1 MYPKYFVNEHLYRTK
16 VNKAFLEKI
25 YNEITEDSSIIKD
38 LLINYG
44 FSISSNTDEE
54 NELWESLKGNKENIE
69 EDFNQRL
76 EAIKNIPSQ
85 MDIQKLIKKQQ
96 EISSLGALTFPQQF
110 LQQLNDIAFEN
121 NNDINIS
128 QKLRQ
133 KCQDYKGNEKH
144 TLRCENFK
152 NCEYNYKCDY
162 SKIKEIRNDLSH
174 ENSEVRKVTKNNY
187 TFEELIELGEIL
199 LTVANAIFDSF

>member
-1 MYPKYFVNEHLYRTK
+1 MYPKYFVDEHLYRTK

-25 YNEITEDSSIIKD
+25 YNEITDDSSIMKD

-76 EAIKNIPSQ
+76 EAIKNVPSQ

-121 NNDINIS
+121 NNDININ

-133 KCQDYKGNEKH
+133 KCQYYKGNEKH
-144 TLRCENFK
+144 TRKCENFK

-162 SKIKEIRNDLSH
+162 YEIKKIRNGLSH

-199 LTVANAIFDSF
+199 LTVANAIF

>member
-25 YNEITEDSSIIKD
+25 YNEITEDSSIMKD

-44 FSISSNTDEE
+44 FSNSSNTDEE

-110 LQQLNDIAFEN
+110 LQQLKA
-121 NNDINIS
+121 
-128 QKLRQ
+128 
-133 KCQDYKGNEKH
+133 
-144 TLRCENFK
+144 T
-152 NCEYNYKCDY
+152 
-162 SKIKEIRNDLSH
+162 SKE
-174 ENSEVRKVTKNNY
+174 
-187 TFEELIELGEIL
+187 
-199 LTVANAIFDSF
+199 